1 MFHAS
6 LQETQ
11 FGFSGAFQL
20 ACVGSGQAARH
31 AAGLIHPSYLRRAA
45 CMWSTACAGDFV

>member
-11 FGFSGAFQL
+11 FGFSGAFQQ
-20 ACVGSGQAARH
+20 ACVGSGPAACH

-45 CMWSTACAGDFV
+45 CM